1 MRKRSVPEPEEP
13 TPGAAD
19 EAAEEGTAAAV
30 PEGEETPVFTNRAE
44 RRAHGRG
51 KTPPPDARKGHFPSN
66 RGAVQQPRQWGN
78 RRSG

>member
-1 MRKRSVPEPEEP
+1 MPKRSVPEPEEP
-13 TPGAAD
+13 TPEAAVEEPAPEGD
-19 EAAEEGTAAAV
+19 EAPAFA
-30 PEGEETPVFTNRAE
+30 NRAE

-66 RGAVQQPRQWGN
+66 RGSVQQPRQWGN